1 MENSLDIY
9 FRDFTPE
16 TQEAILETAGIRD
29 PKEANWDVFPIT
41 ILTFEAE
48 EGGNV

>member
-29 PKEANWDVFPIT
+29 PKEAT

-48 EGGNV
+48 EGGNP